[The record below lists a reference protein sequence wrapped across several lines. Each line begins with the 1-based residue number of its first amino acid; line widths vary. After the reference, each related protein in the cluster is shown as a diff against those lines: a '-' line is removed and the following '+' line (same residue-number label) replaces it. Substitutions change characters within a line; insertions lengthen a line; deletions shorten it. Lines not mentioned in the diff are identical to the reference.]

1 MNKSID
7 ILLSTYNGEKYLE
20 QQIDSILNQKYDNW
34 RLIIRDDGSND
45 NTRNIIESYNRL
57 NPDRLYVINDKHG
70 NLGPAQSFHIL
81 AQHSSAPYV
90 AFCDQDDIWLPEK
103 LSSQISV
110 IHEQETTYGEK
121 YPLLIHSD
129 LLVVD
134 EDLSAISDSY
144 WFSRSVWP
152 EDMNNLTRLLT
163 KNYVTGCTVLVNRC
177 LIDLAMPFPE
187 KIIMHDWWLAL
198 LAVSNGR
205 IIDMQE
211 KTVKYRQHASN
222 VIGGKASLFARFT
235 KASYTGG
242 IYLKEY
248 LVITRRQ
255 AEALLEADKVTGE
268 NKVIVEEFVRMFKL
282 GWFERRFISLRNKY
296 FRYGFIRNVLLFIYM

>member
-20 QQIDSILNQKYDNW
+20 QQIDSILNQKYENW
-34 RLIIRDDGSND
+34 RLIIRDDGSTD
-45 NTRNIIESYNRL
+45 NTNQIISEYKKSYPERFLVIESEG
-57 NPDRLYVINDKHG
+57 V

-81 AQHSSAPYV
+81 AQYSSAPYV

-110 IHEQETTYGEK
+110 IHEQEATYGTK

-134 EDLSAISDSY
+134 EDLNVISDSY
-144 WFSRSVWP
+144 WLSRSVLP
-152 EDMNNLTRLLT
+152 EEMNDLTRLLT

-177 LIDLAMPFPE
+177 LIDLAVPFPE

-205 IIDMQE
+205 IIDMHE
-211 KTVKYRQHASN
+211 KTVKYRQHTSN
-222 VIGGKASLFARFT
+222 VVGGKASLIARLT

-268 NKVIVEEFVRMFKL
+268 NKVTVEEFVRMFKL
-282 GWFERRFISLRNKY
+282 GWFERRFISLRKKY
-296 FRYGFIRNVLLFIYM
+296 FSYGFIRNILLFIYM